1 MRPIDAFTTDI
12 DDLFDAAAQ
21 FLDGEP
27 ISNEGQAEAV
37 AKLLD
42 DLRKARKGADDQRAV
57 EKKPHDDAGKA
68 VQALWKPLLDRCDLA
83 VATAKSALAPYIAA
97 KEAEQR
103 AIADAAR
110 KEAERL
116 ADEARQASIA
126 ARGDDLT
133 AQATVEAK
141 LAAAEA
147 AAKVANK
154 ADKAKANV
162 AGGARAVS
170 LRSSYRAEIEN
181 YVEFSRWAWVH
192 RRADYEAMLIELA
205 NVEVRHGPVNIPGL
219 NIITERKAA

>member
-27 ISNEGQAEAV
+27 IATEGQAEAV

-83 VATAKSALAPYIAA
+83 TTTCKRALVPFIEA
-97 KEAEQR
+97 KEKAQR
-103 AIADAAR
+103 EAAQAAQREAD
-110 KEAERL
+110 RL
-116 ADEARQASIA
+116 ADEARQAAIA

-170 LRSSYRAEIEN
+170 LRSYWTPELTDAKAALRHYMTHQPELLK
-181 YVEFSRWAWVH
+181 AWLTEQAQRDVSAGARTIPGFH
-192 RRADYEAMLIELA
+192 ISEERRAA
-205 NVEVRHGPVNIPGL
+205 
-219 NIITERKAA
+219 